1 MQAIIISGL
10 DMWPATITSTPA
22 SAASPPTGGPPP
34 PPPPPATT
42 SSTPYRP
49 FESPFHEVE
58 FRPNPFPSPEPPA
71 QPPPALT
78 PPLHIGGSGWTLSPP
93 ADERTTEDTVRI
105 LLTQ

>member
-10 DMWPATITSTPA
+10 DMWPATITSTTT
-22 SAASPPTGGPPP
+22 SSSPPP
-34 PPPPPATT
+34 PPNSTSTT
-42 SSTPYRP
+42 ATPYRP

-78 PPLHIGGSGWTLSPP
+78 PPLQIGGAQWTLSPP
-93 ADERTTEDTVRI
+93 ADERSAEDTVRI
-105 LLTQ
+105 LSIAPGYRM